1 MPEDGPGNSV
11 MAIGT
16 KHQTI
21 LGQQKAKPSTHT
33 AVMYGPATAGH
44 VLNIGGGEL
53 LSADSQGNERLVH
66 QVPSKDTSHA
76 NYAAAIP

>member
-1 MPEDGPGNSV
+1 M
-11 MAIGT
+11 
-16 KHQTI
+16 
-21 LGQQKAKPSTHT
+21 HT

-44 VLNIGGGEL
+44 VLNIGGLEL
-53 LSADSQGNERLVH
+53 LSADSQGNERLVY